1 MNKEVENLSAEQWS
15 QVLVEALPYFKNWVG
30 KIVVVKYG
38 GNAMLNEELK
48 HAVMEDIVLLNTIGI
63 KVVLVHGGGPE
74 INKMLDKVG
83 KESKFVDG
91 LRYTDSETMDIVQ
104 MVLTGKLNKDIVGM
118 LLQQGGKAVGL
129 SGVDSGLLRAKKTD
143 KDLGFVGEVTEVHP
157 EILISLLEEGFIPVV
172 STVALGEQGDDARYN
187 INADTAAAKIAAAL
201 HAEKFVQLTNV
212 AGILRNI
219 DDPSSLIK
227 RIERTA
233 IGSLKATGIISGGM
247 IPKIDCCE
255 IALKGGVPRTHIIDG
270 RVPHSL
276 LIEMFSD
283 RGIGTMVY

>member
-1 MNKEVENLSAEQWS
+1 MNTDNNDISTEQWS
-15 QVLVEALPYFKNWVG
+15 EVLVQALPYFKNWVG
-30 KIVVVKYG
+30 KVVVVKYG

-48 HAVMEDIVLLNTIGI
+48 MAVMEDIVLLSTIGI
-63 KVVLVHGGGPE
+63 RVVLVHGGGPE
-74 INKMLDKVG
+74 INHMLERVG

-91 LRYTDSETMDIVQ
+91 LRYTDAETMEIVQ
-104 MVLTGKLNKDIVGM
+104 MVLTGKLNKDIVSI
-118 LLQQGGKAVGL
+118 LLQKGGKAVGL
-129 SGVDSGLLRAKKTD
+129 SGVDSGLLRAKKSE
-143 KDLGFVGEVTEVHP
+143 KDLGFVGDITDVNP
-157 EILISLLEEGFIPVV
+157 EIITSLLDKGFIPVV

-187 INADTAAAKIAAAL
+187 INADTAAAKIAVAL

-212 AGILRNI
+212 PGILRNI
-219 DDPSSLIK
+219 DDPSTLIK

-233 IGSLKATGIISGGM
+233 IGSLKATGILSGGM

-255 IALKGGVPRTHIIDG
+255 IALAGGVPRTHIIDG

-283 RGIGTMVY
+283 RGIGTMIY